1 MDTIKLLDKTI
12 VGMPLIITTK
22 WQDITHRSVSIYA
35 GTEGDGIYNFID
47 KSGWYKA
54 TAGYIREHITIDN
67 TLYTD
72 EDIAEVAKLNKKIG
86 YEKIK
91 AHLIN
96 SVL

>member
-1 MDTIKLLDKTI
+1 MDAIKLLDKTI

-47 KSGWYKA
+47 KSGWYKL
-54 TAGYIREHITIDN
+54 TTGYIKDHITIDS

-72 EDIAEVAKLNKKIG
+72 EDIAEIAKLNEKIG
-86 YEKIK
+86 YEKTK
-91 AHLIN
+91 E
-96 SVL
+96 VK